1 MHDDWKIKAMSIGC
15 VTLGVIFMIASF
27 VMYTVFV

>member
-1 MHDDWKIKAMSIGC
+1 MQDDWKIKAMSVSC

-27 VMYTVFV
+27 VMYVVLV